1 MQRLDPPARSMVAV
15 RGYVS
20 TVFVALELSRSTW
33 LIAVSLPDS
42 EKVSKY
48 RVAAADTA
56 ALLSLLSRLKV
67 QAERRCGETVRVVSI
82 HEAGLDGFW
91 VHRLLQADGIES
103 HVVDA
108 ASIAVERRNRRVKTD
123 RIDVEKLL
131 STLMGWAR
139 GERRICSMVRP
150 PSPQQEDERR
160 LTRERETLIAE
171 RIKHVNRIKG
181 LLATQGIFEFEPL
194 HKDRRQ
200 RMEELRCWNG
210 QPLPPRLGA
219 ELLREVERL
228 ELVLAQIGKVE
239 AERDQALR
247 QAAVIEDA
255 HEGSNAGALLV
266 RLRGIGAE
274 IASVLSGEALFRSF
288 GNRREV
294 AAYAG
299 LTPSPWQSGG
309 IDIEQGISKAG
320 NSRLRRTMIQLAW
333 LWLRNQPGSELSRWF
348 HECVGDRRG
357 KIRRIAIVA
366 VARKLLVS
374 LWRYVAQG
382 VIPAGAVLK
391 V

>member
-1 MQRLDPPARSMVAV
+1 MRRIAPPVRSMAAA
-15 RGYVS
+15 REYDNAI
-20 TVFVALELSRSTW
+20 FVALELSRSAW

-48 RVAAADTA
+48 RVAAADTT
-56 ALLSLLSRLKV
+56 ALLNLLARLKA
-67 QAERRCGETVRVVSI
+67 QAERRCGEAVRIVSI

-91 VHRLLQADGIES
+91 VHRLLQANGIES

-108 ASIAVERRNRRVKTD
+108 ASIAVERRKRRAKTD

-131 STLMGWAR
+131 RTLMGWAR

-181 LLATQGIFEFEPL
+181 LLATQGIFEFEPMR
-194 HKDRRQ
+194 KQRRE
-200 RMEELRCWNG
+200 RIEELRCWDG
-210 QPLPPRLGA
+210 QPLPPRLKA
-219 ELLREVERL
+219 ELLRELERL
-228 ELVLAQIGKVE
+228 ELVLSQISKVE
-239 AERDQALR
+239 AERDLAL
-247 QAAVIEDA
+247 QKAAEI
-255 HEGSNAGALLV
+255 HSEGSTVGTLLV
-266 RLRGIGAE
+266 RLRGIGPE
-274 IASVLSGEALFRSF
+274 IASVLSSEAFFRCF

-309 IDIEQGISKAG
+309 IDVEQGISKAG

-333 LWLRNQPGSELSRWF
+333 LWLRNQPESALTRWF
-348 HECVGDRRG
+348 HERVGDKRG
-357 KIRRIAIVA
+357 KIRRITIVA

-382 VIPAGAVLK
+382 VIPAGAELK
-391 V
+391 A

>member
-1 MQRLDPPARSMVAV
+1 MRRLDPPVRSMVAAQE
-15 RGYVS
+15 YDNAI
-20 TVFVALELSRSTW
+20 FVALELSRSSW
-33 LIAVSLPDS
+33 LIAVNLPDS

-56 ALLSLLSRLKV
+56 ALLNLLFRLKAE
-67 QAERRCGETVRVVSI
+67 AERRCNAAVRVVSI

-91 VHRLLQADGIES
+91 VHRLLQASGIDS

-108 ASIAVERRNRRVKTD
+108 ASIAVERRNRRAKTD

-131 STLMGWAR
+131 RTLMGWAR

-160 LTRERETLIAE
+160 LARERETLIAE
-171 RIKHVNRIKG
+171 RVKHVNRIKG
-181 LLATQGIFEFEPL
+181 LLATQGIFELEPL

-210 QPLPPRLGA
+210 QPVPPRLKA
-219 ELLREVERL
+219 ELLRELERL
-228 ELVLAQIGKVE
+228 ELVLAQISKVE
-239 AERDQALR
+239 AERDQALQ
-247 QAAVIEDA
+247 QAAMTE
-255 HEGSNAGALLV
+255 NAPEENNVGALLV

-274 IASVLSGEALFRSF
+274 IASVLSGEAFFRSF

-333 LWLRNQPGSELSRWF
+333 LWLRHQPGSALSRWF
-348 HECVGDRRG
+348 HDRVGDRRG
-357 KIRRIAIVA
+357 KVRRITIVA

>member
-1 MQRLDPPARSMVAV
+1 MRRLDPPARSMVAA
-15 RGYVS
+15 RGYDNA
-20 TVFVALELSRSTW
+20 VFVALELSRSTW
-33 LIAVSLPDS
+33 LIAVNLPDS

-67 QAERRCGETVRVVSI
+67 QAERRCRETARVVSI

-91 VHRLLQADGIES
+91 VHRLLQADGIDS

-181 LLATQGIFEFEPL
+181 LLATQGTFEFEPL

-200 RMEELRCWNG
+200 RMVELRCWNG
-210 QPLPPRLGA
+210 QPLPPRLRA

-247 QAAVIEDA
+247 QVAVIENA
-255 HEGSNAGALLV
+255 PEGSNAGVLLV

-348 HECVGDRRG
+348 HERVGDRRG